1 MKTPSRV
8 FTVLAALCISA
19 NVAATPL
26 SPSDKASFIGSGIP
40 ACIAGGEK
48 SQVTTVNWPVYC
60 QCVMEKMADD
70 FTKEDVFAIFV
81 ASEENRSAVGSAITS
96 KWVNTHQGTVRAC
109 LKTSL

>member
-1 MKTPSRV
+1 MKTPLRV
-8 FTVLAALCISA
+8 FTVLAALCITA

-26 SPSDKASFIGSGIP
+26 SPNDKASFIASGIP

-60 QCVMEKMADD
+60 QCIMEKMADD

-81 ASEENRSAVGSAITS
+81 ATDANRNAVGSAITS
-96 KWVNTHQGTVRAC
+96 KWLSAHQGTVRAC